1 MKKLPQGLKLFSLV
15 LSVFCWQYSVS
26 AQDLL
31 AGKPIPGPG
40 ETTAASDTLYIIGAI
55 TITGNKKTHEEIILR
70 ELPFHSGEKMS
81 LSALA
86 RHFEEARQQLMNT
99 ALFNQVVV
107 AAGGYYL
114 NVVTVNISVRER
126 WYLFPTPYVKP
137 VDRNLNQWIFE
148 QHASLDRVNYGGKL
162 IYNNIT
168 GNNDKLRLWVV
179 SGYTR
184 QISFSYERPYIDRQ
198 MKWGVKTNFS
208 FGKNREINYNT
219 VSDKQVF
226 MKDEQKYVRAFFNA
240 GMEWVYRPAL
250 FTRHRFGF
258 SYSTE
263 EVGDTVVALN
273 PLYFKSGRRS
283 GKFPELYYRM
293 SYTNL
298 DYIPYPTRG
307 YAADIYIGKKG
318 FTHAMNVWQLFVKG
332 NANWP
337 LSSKYFIQ
345 TTVYG
350 GIKLP
355 FSQPYFNQR
364 FLGYGDAFMQG
375 YEYYVVD
382 GVAGG
387 YLKTSLSRK
396 LLDFKVKVPG
406 YKNREETMVPI
417 RVFGRIY
424 GNTGYVYNPQ
434 PGANSLSNKML
445 YAGGLGL
452 DIVTLYDLTIR
463 LEWTFNQLGQNGVF
477 LHRRTMF

>member
-1 MKKLPQGLKLFSLV
+1 MKKKTRGLKLLSL
-15 LSVFCWQYSVS
+15 LLLTICWQHTAT
-26 AQDLL
+26 AQDQPALT
-31 AGKPIPGPG
+31 ATCSPG
-40 ETTAASDTLYIIGAI
+40 ESNVLFDSLYTIGEI
-55 TITGNKKTHEEIILR
+55 SITGNKKTKQEIILR
-70 ELPFHSGEKMS
+70 ELPFQTGERMS

-86 RHFEEARQQLMNT
+86 KHFEVARQQLMNT

-107 AAGGYYL
+107 AAGGYFQQ
-114 NVVTVNISVRER
+114 VVTVNILVHER
-126 WYLFPTPYVKP
+126 WYLFPTPIVKP
-137 VDRNLNQWIFE
+137 VDRNLNQWLFE

-168 GNNDKLRLWVV
+168 GNNDKLRISML

-184 QISFSYERPYIDRQ
+184 QLSFSYDRPYIDQQ
-198 MKWGVKTNFS
+198 MKWGFRTSFS

-226 MKDEQKYVRAFFNA
+226 MKDEQKYVRSFFNA
-240 GMEWVYRPAL
+240 AIEWVYRPAL
-250 FTRHRFGF
+250 FTRHRFGV

-283 GKFPELYYRM
+283 GRFPEIYYRL
-293 SYTNL
+293 SFTKL
-298 DYIPYPTRG
+298 DYVPYPTRG
-307 YAADIYIGKKG
+307 YALDMYLGKKG
-318 FTHAMNVWQLFVKG
+318 FTHDMDVWQLFIKG

-337 LSSKYFIQ
+337 LSSRYFIQ
-345 TTVYG
+345 TTAYA

-387 YLKTSLSRK
+387 YLKTALTRK

-406 YKNREETMVPI
+406 YKKQADGAIPI
-417 RVFGRIY
+417 RVFGKIY
-424 GNTGYVYNPQ
+424 GNTGYVYNPE

-445 YAGGLGL
+445 YAGGIGL
-452 DIVTLYDLTIR
+452 DFVTLYDLTIR